1 MTQKQSTPNIMENQT
16 KQRFTFDAAYHG
28 TAKIC
33 VVGVGG
39 GGGNAVNSMINDGL
53 ESVEFMA
60 INTDCQDLEKSLAN
74 HKIQAGRELT
84 KGLGAGARPEVGI
97 QAIMECIDEIEQAL
111 HGFHLVFVTAGMGG
125 GTGTGG
131 VSIVAD
137 IARRLGILV
146 VAIVTKP
153 FEFENPKRMD
163 YALSGIERLKIHV
176 DTLIVIP
183 NERLLDIADETTNL
197 SDAFQRADNVLGDAT
212 RGISDLITKTGLIN
226 LDFADVRTTIK
237 DSGTAIMG
245 AAMGDL
251 KDGAAPITM
260 EAISSPLMD
269 GVSISGARNVLVN
282 LTAGSVPIKEVNS
295 AMAVIKKEAGEDTE
309 IITGVVV
316 DNNLEGK
323 MRITVIATGFDD
335 KDMEVSKTST
345 KLLSEEKS
353 FGYKGEDNLKVLDTP
368 AWERRGVAK
377 RKGEADSGMT
387 KIKYLNEDDAP
398 EKNEDI
404 NQKEPVPTFIRKMM
418 D

>member
-1 MTQKQSTPNIMENQT
+1 MTQKQSTDNIMENQS
-16 KQRFTFDAAYHG
+16 KPRFAFDAEYHG

-39 GGGNAVNSMINDGL
+39 GGGNAVNSMINNGL
-53 ESVEFMA
+53 ESVDFMA
-60 INTDCQDLEKSLAN
+60 INTDSQDLRKSLAN

-97 QAIMECIDEIEQAL
+97 QAIMECAEEIEQSL
-111 HGFHLVFVTAGMGG
+111 RGFHLVFVTAGMGG

-137 IARRLGILV
+137 IARRMGILV

-153 FEFENPKRMD
+153 FEFENPKRME

-226 LDFADVRTTIK
+226 LDFADVKTTIK

-245 AAMGDL
+245 AATGDL
-251 KDGAAPITM
+251 KKDGAESITM

-269 GVSISGARNVLVN
+269 GISISGARNVLVN
-282 LTAGSVPIKEVNS
+282 LTAGAVPIKEVNA
-295 AMAVIKKEAGEDTE
+295 AMAVIKKEAGADTE

-323 MRITVIATGFDD
+323 MRVTVIATGFED
-335 KDMEVSKTST
+335 KDKGVIRRPVKS
-345 KLLSEEKS
+345 LSEEKR
-353 FGYKGEDNLKVLDTP
+353 FGYKGEDNLKILDKP
-368 AWERRGVAK
+368 AWERRGLAS
-377 RKGEADSGMT
+377 RKGEEDSHNT
-387 KIKYLNEDDAP
+387 KIRYLNEDDAP
-398 EKNEDI
+398 DKSED
-404 NQKEPVPTFIRKMM
+404 QTETVPNFLRKMM